1 MEILNFLLQYK
12 YIIIFYGIIA
22 VWVAAH
28 WKKFDIQ
35 AKIIFLYRTKLGL
48 KAMDRMVDKYR
59 EQIILLGYIGVG
71 AGFVGLVFISYTLI
85 DNLWNLIF
93 NPATGN
99 AVSLVLP
106 GVNVPGMGVLPFWF
120 WLISIFIIATVH
132 EFGHGIV
139 ARAHKIPVL
148 SSGFVLFGPIIGAFV
163 EPDEKKMS
171 KMDDIKQYSVM
182 AAGPFSNILLAIVA
196 VALLS
201 WVVSPTINAMVE
213 PQGFTFATYTGEDLA
228 AEQAGLPAET
238 LITNVNGIEYLEF
251 QGFQKE
257 LQCMK
262 PGDMLNIT
270 AGGKAY
276 AVTLGSNPDNPGK
289 PLIGVDGITNDYQLK
304 AKYQGGLTEIAYNF
318 IVWIGDLLRWLFI
331 LSLGI
336 GLFNLLPLPIVDGG
350 RMVQVS
356 MRKMHGKEKGDHK
369 YGQIGLLFLIIL
381 LLNVF
386 YPLIS
391 RIFL

>member
-12 YIIIFYGIIA
+12 YIIVFYTIIA
-22 VWVAAH
+22 VWIAAH
-28 WKKFDIQ
+28 WNKFDVQ

-48 KAMDRMVDKYR
+48 KTMDKMVKKYR

-85 DNLWNLIF
+85 SNLWSLIF
-93 NPATGN
+93 NPSVGN

-106 GVNVPGMGVLPFWF
+106 GVNVPGLGVLPFWY

-171 KMDDIKQYSVM
+171 AESDINQYSVM
-182 AAGPFSNILLAIVA
+182 AAGPFSNILLAILA

-201 WVVSPTINAMVE
+201 WAVQPGLDLMVE
-213 PQGFTFATYTGEDLA
+213 PTGFTFETYTGDDLA
-228 AEQAGLPAET
+228 AAMAGLPAET
-238 LITNVNGIEYLEF
+238 IITNVNGVEYLEF
-251 QGFQKE
+251 QPFQ
-257 LQCMK
+257 LALSCMS

-270 AGGKAY
+270 ADNIVY
-276 AVTLGSNPDNPGK
+276 PVLLGSNPEMPGK
-289 PLIGVDGITNDYQLK
+289 PLIGIDGISNNYELK
-304 AKYQGGLTEIAYNF
+304 PQFQGGLSEIGYNVLEWF
-318 IVWIGDLLRWLFI
+318 SGLLRWLFI

-356 MRKMHGKEKGDHK
+356 MRKMHGQKKGDHK
-369 YGQIGLLFLIIL
+369 YGQIALFFLIVLI
-381 LLNVF
+381 LNVF
-386 YPLIS
+386 YPLLT
-391 RIFL
+391 RIFI